1 MLYILYIKWMKLI
14 APKIKGLLLTLN
26 QVVIN
31 QIKMEENSFIV
42 IVQFV
47 E

>member
-1 MLYILYIKWMKLI
+1 MNLI
-14 APKIKGLLLTLN
+14 VSKIKELHLVLN
-26 QVVIN
+26 QVVIKP
-31 QIKMEENSFIV
+31 IKMDEDSLIV

>member
-1 MLYILYIKWMKLI
+1 MNPIVS
-14 APKIKGLLLTLN
+14 KIKKLHHVLN
-26 QVVIN
+26 QVVTKT
-31 QIKMEENSFIV
+31 IKMEEDNFIV

>member
-1 MLYILYIKWMKLI
+1 MNLI
-14 APKIKGLLLTLN
+14 ASKIKELHLVLN
-26 QVVIN
+26 RVVIKP
-31 QIKMEENSFIV
+31 IKMDDDNFIV

>member
-1 MLYILYIKWMKLI
+1 MNLN
-14 APKIKGLLLTLN
+14 ASKIKKLHLVLN
-26 QVVIN
+26 QVVIKL
-31 QIKMEENSFIV
+31 IKMDEDSFIV

>member
-1 MLYILYIKWMKLI
+1 MNLI
-14 APKIKGLLLTLN
+14 ASKIKELLLALN
-26 QVVIN
+26 QVVIKLT
-31 QIKMEENSFIV
+31 KMEENSFIV

>member
-1 MLYILYIKWMKLI
+1 MELI
-14 APKIKGLLLTLN
+14 ASKIKELLLVLN
-26 QVVIN
+26 QVVIK
-31 QIKMEENSFIV
+31 QIKMEENNSIV

>member
-1 MLYILYIKWMKLI
+1 MNPIVLRIKKLHHV
-14 APKIKGLLLTLN
+14 LN
-26 QVVIN
+26 RVVTKT
-31 QIKMEENSFIV
+31 IKMEEDSFIV

>member
-1 MLYILYIKWMKLI
+1 MNLIVSEIKKLHHV
-14 APKIKGLLLTLN
+14 LD
-26 QVVIN
+26 QVVIKP
-31 QIKMEENSFIV
+31 IKTEEDSFIV